1 MHYINES
8 EYISNITAKNIR
20 LGAKILSYIF
30 RPAYFPILGFSILFI
45 FTYLNLLPTAFKLT
59 VLAMVWTFTIGLPHL
74 IIYTI
79 RHLKSLS
86 LHQIHLQHNRSSVY
100 ITNIICYLICLN
112 LCQQIHLPMF
122 MRAIMI
128 SSLLVQCICVII
140 NFYHR
145 ISLHSAGTGLII
157 GTTMADSFIFNFAP
171 TWWLITTLI
180 LSGTVMT
187 SRMIL
192 VHHTLGQ
199 VLGGTAIGII
209 CGFLT
214 VIYV

>member
-1 MHYINES
+1 MHIDES
-8 EYISNITAKNIR
+8 EYITNITAQNIR
-20 LGAKILSYIF
+20 TGAKLLSYIF
-30 RPAYFPILGFSILFI
+30 RPAYFPLLGFSILFL
-45 FTYLNLLPTAFKLT
+45 FTYLNLLPITFKLT
-59 VLAMVWTFTIGLPHL
+59 VLAMVWFLTIGLPHL

-79 RHLKSLS
+79 RHLKDLTP
-86 LHQIHLQHNRSSVY
+86 HQIHLQHNRPIVY
-100 ITNIICYLICLN
+100 ITNIICYLACLN
-112 LCQQIHLPMF
+112 LCHQIHLPMF
-122 MRAIMI
+122 MSAIMI

-157 GTTMADSFIFNFAP
+157 GTMMAYSFIFNFNP

-180 LSGTVMT
+180 LSGAVMT

-214 VIYV
+214 VIIA